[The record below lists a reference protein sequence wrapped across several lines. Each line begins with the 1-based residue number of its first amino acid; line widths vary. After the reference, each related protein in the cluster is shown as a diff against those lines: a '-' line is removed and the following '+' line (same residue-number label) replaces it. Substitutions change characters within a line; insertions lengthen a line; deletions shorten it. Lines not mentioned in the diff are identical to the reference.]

1 MTECVHSELKE
12 LKKRLIRIESKM
24 VRAFDSI
31 GLNTSVDDVWLEVK
45 QQDKVINLL
54 TNDRSLTAIKNELLK
69 KGIPQFKGS
78 YNLYFN
84 GEIIG
89 SIIY

>member
-1 MTECVHSELKE
+1 MTKCVHSEINE

-31 GLNTSVDDVWLEVK
+31 GLNTYVDDEWLDVN
-45 QQDKVINLL
+45 QQDKVISLMV
-54 TNDRSLTAIKNELLK
+54 NDRSLPAIRNELVK
-69 KGIPQFKGS
+69 KGIPHVKATYS
-78 YNLYFN
+78 LYFG

-89 SIIY
+89 SIVY